1 MGNVK
6 QMYYLFK
13 DKSKKEAQREEKV
26 KKKKEVKT
34 N

>member
-13 DKSKKEAQREEKV
+13 DKPKKEAQRKEKV
-26 KKKKEVKT
+26 KKKKK
-34 N
+34 

>member
-13 DKSKKEAQREEKV
+13 DKSKKEAQRKEKV
-26 KKKKEVKT
+26 KKKRSKE